1 MNHVSGWLI
10 AVLGDASPSP
20 TPTSNEPDASMV
32 SPGWLGFIFLA
43 FLCVAVF
50 VIWKSMNKQ
59 FKKIDFDE
67 AATERPRKGASV
79 PPSTVTGDS
88 DDASEAASDQKL
100 DGDTQASS
108 NDESDS

>member
-10 AVLGDASPSP
+10 AVLGDATPSPS
-20 TPTSNEPDASMV
+20 PTSNEPDASMV

-43 FLCVAVF
+43 FLCVTVF

-67 AATERPRKGASV
+67 AETERPRKGAAAPTTPV
-79 PPSTVTGDS
+79 
-88 DDASEAASDQKL
+88 EAASDTASNDAS
-100 DGDTQASS
+100 DGDHAAG
-108 NDESDS
+108 DGL